1 MTGLSRTS
9 PRLALL
15 TLGLLT
21 ALGTGCI
28 EQRRPQAK
36 AKAGAQAGTEGAAG
50 GLVLDPDAVDDKLSH
65 LITGERWKVPITAD
79 DPAKGA
85 AEPLVTIVE
94 FSDFQCPACK
104 SLVPNLEE
112 AFAKYEDDVR
122 LVFKQFP
129 LAMHPEAEP
138 AARAAMA
145 AGRQGKFW
153 PMHDLLFANQQALK
167 DPDLEKYAT
176 QIGLDVAKF
185 KADYADP
192 AIALAVTA
200 DRNIGNAMQ
209 VNSTPSFFING
220 RIVKGAVPTERIT
233 ALIDEEIAM
242 ANKLIEAGSKR
253 SEIYARVLK
262 AATMGE
268 APKPPTPSADPA
280 HKRGEASR
288 VPNYAVP
295 LGEGRPSRG
304 PEDALVT
311 IVEFNDLRCDDC
323 KKVGSV
329 IEKVLRKYPADVRHV
344 FRHAPH
350 DDKESQDLARFAEA
364 AHMQDKFWKVR
375 TALETADQLGNLK
388 DMMTAATAAGA
399 DGQQLLASIQNKAS
413 ADAVSGDVA
422 AVDKFRGSAPA
433 PILFV
438 NGRYLDGVPSFADLD
453 ALVAEEKAKAEKFIA
468 DTGTKRDANL
478 YETMR
483 RKSNDGKGW
492 RGLSRADE
500 AGAPANDAAAAVAE
514 ITTEGL
520 PVKGK
525 ADAKVKIVECSDFD
539 CPYCQRSQT
548 TLKQIEETYGD
559 KVAIYFRHNPLPM
572 HPQAEPAHRAA
583 IAAGEQGKFW
593 EMHDKLFADKAARS
607 EEQMAAFAQELGL
620 DVGKWRKAF
629 NSADAAETVKRD
641 LEECRKLGVSGV
653 PAFFVNGESIRGA
666 QPFENFKPLI
676 DKALAG

>member
-1 MTGLSRTS
+1 MTGLSRIS
-9 PRLALL
+9 PRLGLL

-21 ALGTGCI
+21 ALGGGCI
-28 EQRRPQAK
+28 EQRRPRPK
-36 AKAGAQAGTEGAAG
+36 AKAGAQAGTERAG

-65 LITGERWKVPITAD
+65 LVTGERWKVPVTAE

-85 AEPLVTIVE
+85 EEPLVTIVE

-104 SLVPNLEE
+104 GLVPNLEA
-112 AFAKYEDDVR
+112 AFAKYADDVR
-122 LVFKQFP
+122 IVFKQFP

-138 AARAAMA
+138 AARAALA

-153 PMHDLLFANQQALK
+153 PMHDLLFANQQALE

-192 AIALAVTA
+192 AIALAVRG
-200 DRNIGNAMQ
+200 DRNLGNAVQ

-220 RIVKGAVPTERIT
+220 RLVKGAVPTERIT
-233 ALIDEEIAM
+233 AIIDEEIAM

-262 AATMGE
+262 AATQGAEPE
-268 APKPPTPSADPA
+268 APTPSADPN

-288 VPNYAVP
+288 IPNYAVP

-323 KKVGSV
+323 KKIDNLVGQ
-329 IEKVLRKYPADVRHV
+329 ILRKYPKDVRHV

-350 DDKESQDLARFAEA
+350 AEKESQDLARFAEA
-364 AHMQDKFWKVR
+364 AHMQDKFWQVR
-375 TALETADQLGNLK
+375 AALEKADNLGNLK
-388 DMMTAATAAGA
+388 DMMAAAAGAGA
-399 DGQQLLASIQNKAS
+399 DGQQLLGSIQSKAS
-413 ADAVSGDVA
+413 ADNVAADIA
-422 AVDKFRGSAPA
+422 AVDK
-433 PILFV
+433 FV
-438 NGRYLDGVPSFADLD
+438 NGRYLDGVPTLD
-453 ALVAEEKAKAEKFIA
+453 ELDKLVVEEREKAETFIKE
-468 DTGTKRDANL
+468 TGTKRDGNL
-478 YETMR
+478 YEAMR

-492 RGLSRADE
+492 RGLARADQ
-500 AGAPANDAAAAVAE
+500 AAAPAGDAAAAVAE
-514 ITTEGL
+514 ISIEGL
-520 PVKGK
+520 PVKGGK
-525 ADAKVKIVECSDFD
+525 DAKVKIVECSDFD
-539 CPYCQRSQT
+539 CPYCQRSQS
-548 TLKQIEETYGD
+548 TLEQIEEAYGD

-572 HPQAEPAHRAA
+572 HPQAEPASRAA

-593 EMHDKLFADKAARS
+593 EMHDKLFADKTARS

-620 DVGKWRKAF
+620 DVAKWRKAF
-629 NSADAAETVKRD
+629 NDPSAAETVKRD
-641 LEECRKLGVSGV
+641 LEECRKMGVTGV
-653 PAFFVNGESIRGA
+653 PAFFINGQSIRGA
-666 QPFENFKPLI
+666 QPFDNFKPLI